1 MGKNKNAKTL
11 EILLL
16 DYDENDCPVVTAKFG
31 KDVFKNLKPAS
42 TRDKDILIAIKERIN
57 ETKLEIPNIES
68 NNRQR

>member
-11 EILLL
+11 VILSF

-31 KDVFKNLKPAS
+31 NDVFKNLKPAS
-42 TRDKDILIAIKERIN
+42 TRDKDILNAIKERIN